1 MKRTFWDNYAD
12 RQMQTIEHYEEKK
25 RQADKLVWFK
35 DKLATSGDE
44 NLVKVSKIATNEQLT
59 WLLDL
64 CDKPSE
70 VERLAFL
77 DHLGIILNRQTAKN

>member
-1 MKRTFWDNYAD
+1 MNVAEFK
-12 RQMQTIEHYEEKK
+12 Q
-25 RQADKLVWFK
+25 KLT
-35 DKLATSGDE
+35 TSGDKH
-44 NLVKVSKIATNEQLT
+44 LVKVSKIATNVELKR
-59 WLLDL
+59 LLDL

>member
-1 MKRTFWDNYAD
+1 
-12 RQMQTIEHYEEKK
+12 
-25 RQADKLVWFK
+25 
-35 DKLATSGDE
+35 
-44 NLVKVSKIATNEQLT
+44 VKVSKIATNVELKR
-59 WLLDL
+59 LLDL